1 MARND
6 DIEAIRRY
14 LIDRFGD
21 EAAGLREDTPLLGEI
36 LDSIGVLSL
45 ATHIEDTWG
54 ITVGAHEMDPSNFG
68 TLGGI
73 ADFIFRK
80 AASKE

>member
-1 MARND
+1 MARSD

-14 LIDRFGD
+14 LTERFGD
-21 EAAGLREDTPLLGEI
+21 EGARLKEDTPLLGEI

-45 ATHIEDTWG
+45 ATHIEDTYG

-68 TLGGI
+68 TLSGI
-73 ADFIFRK
+73 ADFISRK
-80 AASKE
+80 AASRK

>member
-14 LIDRFGD
+14 LTERFGD
-21 EAAGLREDTPLLGEI
+21 EAARLGEDTPLLGEI

-54 ITVGAHEMDPSNFG
+54 ITVGAHEMDPANFG
-68 TLGGI
+68 SLGGI
-73 ADFIFRK
+73 AEFISRK
-80 AASKE
+80 VAAKK